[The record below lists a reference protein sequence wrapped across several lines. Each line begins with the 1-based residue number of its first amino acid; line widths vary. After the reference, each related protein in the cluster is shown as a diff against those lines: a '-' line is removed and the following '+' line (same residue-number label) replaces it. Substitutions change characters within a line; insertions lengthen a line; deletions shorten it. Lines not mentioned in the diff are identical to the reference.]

1 MIRRLVESMERSG
14 AARPGAA
21 LLLLALSLFA
31 SGGCDTSPVNGPA
44 ETGVVWT
51 RITDAG
57 TVDNPF
63 FPEWRGD
70 SIVFE
75 FFNASGRSRFGL
87 MHESGAGLRF
97 LTGGGAATNDR
108 YARWVNDDILVF
120 TSTRAGAGTFDLWYR
135 TLSTDAARIFTAFT
149 TGEWD
154 PAPRP
159 GLPGLAYT
167 EGPGPIAG
175 RITLLPDTA
184 ASLSTRIFLTP
195 GGTEAG
201 EASWNP
207 AGALICYTA
216 DSTGGSRHIWVASLA
231 PGDTSLT
238 QLTTGPYTD
247 SFPHFSP
254 DGSKIYFVSNRM
266 GRSGVWWV
274 SPSGEGTGLNVVAL
288 EDPGATIATLSPSPD
303 GTRIAVSS
311 DGRGFGRAIWILSNL
326 P

>member
-1 MIRRLVESMERSG
+1 VIQRLVECVERT
-14 AARPGAA
+14 AATRSGAA
-21 LLLLALSLFA
+21 LLLLALALVAGS
-31 SGGCDTSPVNGPA
+31 GCDTSPVKEPTD
-44 ETGVVWT
+44 TGVVWT
-51 RITDAG
+51 RITDAA
-57 TVDNPF
+57 TLDNPF

-75 FFNASGRSRFGL
+75 FFNTSGKSRL
-87 MHESGAGLRF
+87 AIMHESGAGVRF
-97 LTGGGAATNDR
+97 LTGGGVNTNDR

-135 TLSTDAARIFTAFT
+135 TLSTDVARIFTAFT

-154 PAPRP
+154 PAPQP

-167 EGPGPIAG
+167 EGPGPISG

-184 ASLSTRIFLTP
+184 ASLSTRIFLTNN
-195 GGTEAG
+195 TTNAG
-201 EASWNP
+201 EVGWNP
-207 AGALICYTA
+207 AGNLICFTA
-216 DSTGGSRHIWVASLA
+216 DSTGGSRHVWVASLA
-231 PGDTSLT
+231 PGDTTLT
-238 QLTTGPYTD
+238 QLTTGPYQD

-254 DGSKIYFVSNRM
+254 DGSKIYFISDRM

-274 SPSGEGTGLNVVAL
+274 STSGEGTGLDVVAL
-288 EDPGATIATLSPSPD
+288 EDPGAVIATLSPSPD